1 MEMIYV
7 KLNST
12 FTIVIVIVKFNSTFT
27 IFSWF
32 TVTNQPIVKKK
43 VQKKN
48 LKQKKSFF
56 PIVKKFVVN
65 HDDLSILK
73 FKQQK
78 FDFVLG
84 SVAATKRFGGRN
96 SEKMV

>member
-1 MEMIYV
+1 MIYV

-12 FTIVIVIVKFNSTFT
+12 FTIVIVIVKLNSTFT
-27 IFSWF
+27 IFSGF

-56 PIVKKFVVN
+56 QIIIKFVVN

-73 FKQQK
+73 FKRKSFISSLVVLQQK
-78 FDFVLG
+78 DLEEEIQ
-84 SVAATKRFGGRN
+84 K
-96 SEKMV
+96 K